1 MAREYSGK
9 NIKVLEGLEPVRLRP
24 GMYIGNTGSRGLHHL
39 IWEIIDNSID
49 EHLAGICDQITITLN
64 EDNSI
69 SIEDN
74 GSGIPIDLHDNT
86 KDYPKSDYPRGIST
100 ERIIF
105 TVLHAGGK
113 FDQDTYKYSGGL
125 HGVGASVVNA
135 LSSKFTVEIYR
146 SGKVY
151 IDNYENGGQAITP
164 LDNGALIPI
173 KTTRKR
179 GTKITFLPDEQIFD
193 TVKFKPNIVKKR
205 MKEIAFLNSG
215 LTIIYKDNTLPD
227 KEEIIYHEEDGL
239 IGFIKEINNNKN
251 SLHDDII
258 FLSDAKDGI
267 VVEVAFQFT
276 NDFTENIF
284 SFCNNIN
291 TQEEGMHVS
300 GFKLALTRIVN
311 KYAKELSIFK
321 SKGTLDGKDVR
332 NGLTAI
338 VSVKVPE
345 PQFEGQTKTKL
356 GNTEVKG
363 IVSDITFS
371 QLEQYCDRNEK
382 TITKIVESAIRSH
395 NIRKT
400 EANARNNI
408 LKNQSKVSSNGKLA
422 SCRLSLNE
430 KKGVL
435 TELFLVEGDSA
446 GGSAKQ
452 GRDRRYQAILPLKGK
467 VLNTER
473 SKIGKILEN
482 KEIVSIINALGTGF
496 GDGLFGNKSSED
508 FNIDKL
514 RYDKIII
521 MTDGDVDGAH
531 IATLLLTFFYK
542 HMPDLII
549 NGKIYLAMP
558 PLYKVKS
565 SKQESY
571 AYNDRQLEKILKKI
585 SRKNIEV
592 QRYKGLGEM
601 NAEQLWDTTMN
612 PETRTLKKVQIEN
625 IIQAEETTVLL
636 MGEKVPPRREFINAE
651 AENANI
657 DS

>member
-1 MAREYSGK
+1 MTREYTGK

-24 GMYIGNTGSRGLHHL
+24 GMYIGSTSSRGLHHL
-39 IWEIIDNSID
+39 IWEIMDNSMD
-49 EHLAGICDQITITLN
+49 EHLAGVCDEIRITLN
-64 EDNSI
+64 EDGSI

-74 GSGIPIDLHDNT
+74 GSGIPVDLHENT
-86 KDYPKSDYPRGIST
+86 KDYPEADYPRGIVT

-113 FDQDTYKYSGGL
+113 FDGDTYKYSGGL

-135 LSSKFTVEIYR
+135 LSSKLSVEIYR

-151 IDNYENGGQAITP
+151 LDEYKDGGQPVTP
-164 LDNGALIPI
+164 LDNGALLPI

-179 GTKITFLPDEQIFD
+179 GTKITFLPDKEIFESIQ
-193 TVKFKPNIVKKR
+193 FKPQIIKKR
-205 MKEIAFLNSG
+205 LKEMAFLNSG
-215 LTIIYKDNTLPD
+215 LTIIYRDNTLEVP
-227 KEEIIYHEEDGL
+227 EEITFHEDEGL
-239 IGFIKEINNNKN
+239 SGFIKEINKHKT
-251 SLHDDII
+251 SIHDDII
-258 FLSDAKDGI
+258 LLADQKEGI
-267 VVEVAFQFT
+267 HVEVAFQFT

-291 TQEEGMHVS
+291 TQEEGVHVS
-300 GFKLALTRIVN
+300 GYKLALTRIVN

-321 SKGTLDGKDVR
+321 GKGTLDGKDIR

-363 IVSDITFS
+363 ITSDITFS
-371 QLEQYCDRNEK
+371 HLEQYFDRNIE
-382 TITKIVESAIRSH
+382 TVTKIVDSAVRAH

-408 LKNQSKVSSNGKLA
+408 LKNQSKVTSNGKLA
-422 SCRLSLNE
+422 SCRLSLNP
-430 KKGVL
+430 KKGIL

-473 SKIGKILEN
+473 SKISKILEN
-482 KEIVSIINALGTGF
+482 KEIISIINALGTGF
-496 GDGLFGNKSSED
+496 GDGLFGEKSSD
-508 FNIDKL
+508 NFNIDRLK
-514 RYDKIII
+514 YDKIII

-531 IATLLLTFFYK
+531 INTLLLTFFYK
-542 HMPDLII
+542 HMPELII
-549 NGKIYLAMP
+549 NGKVYIAMP
-558 PLYKVKS
+558 PLYKIKTA
-565 SKQESY
+565 KKEQY
-571 AYNDRQLEKILKKI
+571 AYNDRELAKILKTL
-585 SRKNIEV
+585 SRKKYEV

-601 NAEQLWDTTMN
+601 NAEQLWDTTMD
-612 PETRTLKKVQIEN
+612 PERRSLKKVEIED
-625 IIQAEETTVLL
+625 IIRAEETTTLL
-636 MGEKVPPRREFINAE
+636 MGEKVPPRREFINSE

>member
-1 MAREYSGK
+1 M
-9 NIKVLEGLEPVRLRP
+9 LEGLEPVRLRP

-39 IWEIIDNSID
+39 IWEIIDNSMD
-49 EHLAGICDQITITLN
+49 EHLEGICDQISITLN
-64 EDNSI
+64 ADGSV

-74 GSGIPIDLHDNT
+74 GSGIPIDLHENT
-86 KDYPKSDYPRGIST
+86 KDYPVAEYPRGIAT
-100 ERIIF
+100 ERIVF

-113 FDQDTYKYSGGL
+113 FDGDTYKYSGGL

-135 LSSKFTVEIYR
+135 LSSKLSVEIYR

-151 IDNYENGGQAITP
+151 LDEYVDGGRPITE
-164 LDNGALIPI
+164 LNNGALEPI

-179 GTKITFLPDEQIFD
+179 GTKITFLPDDSIFD
-193 TVKFKPNIVKKR
+193 SIKFKQSIIKKR
-205 MKEIAFLNSG
+205 LKEMAFLNSG
-215 LTIIYKDNTLPD
+215 LTIIYRDNTLEEP
-227 KEEIIYHEEDGL
+227 EEIIFHEEEGL
-239 IGFIKEINNNKN
+239 MGFIKEINKNKT
-251 SLHDDII
+251 SIHDDII
-258 FLSDAKDGI
+258 LVADEKDD
-267 VVEVAFQFT
+267 VHVEVAFQFT

-300 GFKLALTRIVN
+300 GFKMALTRIVN
-311 KYAKELSIFK
+311 KYAKELALFK
-321 SKGTLDGKDVR
+321 GKGTLDGKDIR

-338 VSVKVPE
+338 VSVKVLE

-363 IVSDITFS
+363 ITSDIAS
-371 QLEQYCDRNEK
+371 NHLEQYFDRNIE
-382 TITKIVESAIRSH
+382 TVTKIVDSAVRAH

-400 EANARNNI
+400 EANARNNL
-408 LKNQSKVSSNGKLA
+408 LKNQSKVTSNGKLA

-430 KKGVL
+430 NKGVL

-482 KEIVSIINALGTGF
+482 KEIVSIINALGAGF
-496 GDGLFGNKSSED
+496 GDGLFGEKSSD
-508 FNIDKL
+508 NFNIDKL
-514 RYDKIII
+514 KYDKIII

-531 IATLLLTFFYK
+531 ITTLLLTFFYK

-549 NGKIYLAMP
+549 NGKVYIAMP
-558 PLYKVKS
+558 PLYKVKTTR
-565 SKQESY
+565 KEQY
-571 AYNDRQLEKILKKI
+571 AFNDRELSKILKQLT
-585 SRKNIEV
+585 RKKYEV

-612 PETRTLKKVQIEN
+612 PETRTLKRVKIED
-625 IIQAEETTVLL
+625 ITGAEETTTLL
-636 MGEKVPPRREFINAE
+636 MGDKVPPRRDFINSE

>member
-1 MAREYSGK
+1 MAREYTGK

-24 GMYIGNTGSRGLHHL
+24 GMYIGNTGPRGLHHL
-39 IWEIIDNSID
+39 IWEVIDNSMD
-49 EHLAGICDQITITLN
+49 EHLAGVCDQISITLN
-64 EDNSI
+64 ENGSI

-74 GSGIPIDLHDNT
+74 GSGIPVDLHENT
-86 KDYPKSDYPRGIST
+86 KDYPVADYPRGIVT

-113 FDQDTYKYSGGL
+113 FDGDTYKYSGGL

-135 LSSKFTVEIYR
+135 LSSKLSVEIYR
-146 SGKVY
+146 GGKVFLDEY
-151 IDNYENGGQAITP
+151 QNGGQPVTP
-164 LDNGALIPI
+164 LDNGALVPI

-179 GTKITFLPDEQIFD
+179 GTKITFLPDKDIFD
-193 TVKFKPNIVKKR
+193 SIIFKPTIIKKR
-205 MKEIAFLNSG
+205 LKEMAFLNNG
-215 LTIIYKDNTLPD
+215 LTIIYRDNTLEAP
-227 KEEIIYHEEDGL
+227 EEIIFHEEEGL
-239 IGFIKEINNNKN
+239 SGFIKEINKNKT
-251 SLHDDII
+251 SIHDDII
-258 FLSDAKDGI
+258 ILLDQKDGI
-267 VVEVAFQFT
+267 HVEVAFQFT

-291 TQEEGMHVS
+291 TQEEGVHVS
-300 GFKLALTRIVN
+300 GYKLALTRIIN
-311 KYAKELSIFK
+311 KYAKELSLFK
-321 SKGTLDGKDVR
+321 GKGTLDGKDIR

-356 GNTEVKG
+356 GNSEVKG
-363 IVSDITFS
+363 ITSDITFS
-371 QLEQYCDRNEK
+371 HLEQYFDRNIE
-382 TITKIVESAIRSH
+382 TVTKIADSAVRAH
-395 NIRKT
+395 NIRKAET
-400 EANARNNI
+400 NARNNI
-408 LKNQSKVSSNGKLA
+408 LKQSKVTSNGKLA

-473 SKIGKILEN
+473 SKISKILEN

-496 GDGLFGNKSSED
+496 GDGLFGEKSSD
-508 FNIDKL
+508 NFNINRLK
-514 RYDKIII
+514 YDKIII

-531 IATLLLTFFYK
+531 ITTLLLTFFYK
-542 HMPDLII
+542 HMPELII
-549 NGKIYLAMP
+549 NGKVYIAMP
-558 PLYKVKS
+558 PLYKVKTA
-565 SKQESY
+565 KKEQY
-571 AYNDRQLEKILKKI
+571 AYNDRELAKVLKQL
-585 SRKNIEV
+585 SRKKYEV

-601 NAEQLWDTTMN
+601 NAEQLWDTTMD
-612 PETRTLKKVQIEN
+612 PEKRSLKKVEIED
-625 IIQAEETTVLL
+625 IIRAEETTTLL
-636 MGEKVPPRREFINAE
+636 MGEKVPPRRDFINSE

>member
-24 GMYIGNTGSRGLHHL
+24 GMYIGNTGTRGLHHL
-39 IWEIIDNSID
+39 IWEIIDNGID
-49 EHLAGICDQITITLN
+49 EHLAGMCNQINITLN
-64 EDNSI
+64 EDNSV

-86 KDYPKSDYPRGIST
+86 KDYPKAQYPRGITT

-146 SGKVY
+146 GGKVY
-151 IDNYENGGQAITP
+151 IDEYKSGGKAVTS

-173 KTTRKR
+173 RNTRKR
-179 GTKITFLPDEQIFD
+179 GTKITFLPDVEIFD
-193 TVKFKPNIVKKR
+193 QIKFKPNIIKKR

-215 LTIIYKDNTLPD
+215 LTTIYQDNTLPQPE
-227 KEEIIYHEEDGL
+227 KVVYHEEDGL
-239 IGFIKEINNNKN
+239 IGFIREINTTKTK
-251 SLHDDII
+251 LHDDVIYI
-258 FLSDAKDGI
+258 SDNKDGVI
-267 VVEVAFQFT
+267 VEIALQFT

-300 GFKLALTRIVN
+300 GFKLSLTRIVN
-311 KYAKELSIFK
+311 KYAKELSVFK
-321 SKGTLDGKDVR
+321 GKGTLDGKDVR

-356 GNTEVKG
+356 GNTEVRG
-363 IVSDITFS
+363 IVSDITYS
-371 QLEQYCDRNEK
+371 QLEQYFDRNEK
-382 TITKIVESAIRSH
+382 TITKIAESAVRSH
-395 NIRKT
+395 TIRKT

-408 LKNQSKVSSNGKLA
+408 LKNQSKISSNGKLA

-430 KKGVL
+430 KKGIL

-473 SKIGKILEN
+473 SKISKILEN

-496 GDGLFGNKSSED
+496 GDGLFGNRSSED
-508 FNIDKL
+508 FNISKL
-514 RYDKIII
+514 KYDKIII

-542 HMPDLII
+542 HMPELII
-549 NGKIYLAMP
+549 NGKVYLAMP
-558 PLYKVKS
+558 PLYKIKS
-565 SKQESY
+565 SKTELY
-571 AYNDRQLEKILKKI
+571 AYNDRELEKILKKI
-585 SRKNIEV
+585 RRKNTEV

-601 NAEQLWDTTMN
+601 NAEQLWETTMN
-612 PETRTLKKVQIEN
+612 PQSRTLKKIQIEN
-625 IIQAEETTVLL
+625 LIQAEETTALL
-636 MGEKVPPRREFINAE
+636 MGEKVPPRREFINSE